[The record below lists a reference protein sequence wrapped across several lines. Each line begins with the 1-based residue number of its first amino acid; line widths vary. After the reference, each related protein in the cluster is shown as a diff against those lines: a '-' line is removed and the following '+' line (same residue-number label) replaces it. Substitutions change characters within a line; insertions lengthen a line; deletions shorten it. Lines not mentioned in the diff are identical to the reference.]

1 MPGLI
6 HNTLWPF
13 PQEDY
18 PPAQRLLRSVGKRLT
33 ACAAALDASYR
44 LPSRE
49 ELNRAHEG
57 YDRMAHAYF
66 EHPFRRPLWECMKRS
81 ISGGAS
87 LTDYFCLHRYV
98 RRHKPR
104 RILELGCGIS
114 SCILANALAENATED
129 PAGEPGHLHSMEHL
143 ELYFADVQKVIPAD
157 LKPFV
162 TFHLSPAEVF
172 QWRGM
177 VPTSCY
183 QQLPDEPYQLLFVDG
198 PPAEGRSNGDM
209 FRVMERLRRPVDILI
224 DKRVKTAMTLDRYLP
239 KGTVWFD
246 YSQELGFARDVTHAM
261 LAAEPRMTMPMR
273 HKDVFTHFDLVAGI
287 PQPAAQPSNHQPA
300 P

>member
-6 HNTLWPF
+6 QTALWPF

-33 ACAAALDASYR
+33 ACAAALDESYR
-44 LPSRE
+44 VPSPA
-49 ELNRAHEG
+49 ELSLAHGG
-57 YDRMAHAYF
+57 YDQMARTYF
-66 EHPFRRPLWECMKRS
+66 EHPFRNPLWECMKRS

-114 SCILANALAENATED
+114 SCILANALAENAVEN
-129 PAGEPGHLHSMEHL
+129 PVGAGHLHSMEHL
-143 ELYFADVQKVIPAD
+143 EMYFADVQKVIPD
-157 LKPFV
+157 NLKAFV
-162 TFHLSPAEVF
+162 TFHLSPAEIF
-172 QWRGM
+172 HWRGT

-183 QQLPDEPYQLLFVDG
+183 QQLPEEPYELLFVDG

-209 FRVMERLRRPVDILI
+209 FRVMGRLRQPVDILI

-246 YSQELGFARDVTHAM
+246 YSQELGFARGVTAAM

-273 HKDVFTHFDLVAGI
+273 HKDVFAHFDLVDSASQKAAQPPPR
-287 PQPAAQPSNHQPA
+287 PQPAA
-300 P
+300 